1 MLRNTLVALAG
12 RSSPNAGHGQLR
24 SLLREPRRNR
34 LSGRLV
40 PLADLGHRPMRTLL
54 PLSFRRF
61 EKQDYAAEE

>member
-34 LSGRLV
+34 LSGRLQSQGTV
-40 PLADLGHRPMRTLL
+40 RGPTELQETVA
-54 PLSFRRF
+54 
-61 EKQDYAAEE
+61 